1 MGLPRGLPGL
11 AIQPTRRSLVI
22 EMTQLDK
29 SEAVARSILGAEL
42 DAAECAA
49 LAEKMSVHRIR
60 QGEIVVREGEARR
73 TLFVL
78 ADGRLSVCRADGES
92 ETRLYQLRIGEC
104 AGTRAFLDGSERK
117 AMLRA
122 DTDGAV
128 LALEPEDFEALID
141 SHPRLVYKVMRALFR
156 VTHANLMRMNLE
168 SAELRNYM
176 MKTGGRY

>member
-1 MGLPRGLPGL
+1 
-11 AIQPTRRSLVI
+11 
-22 EMTQLDK
+22 MTQLDK
-29 SEAVARSILGAEL
+29 SAAVARSILGAEL
-42 DAAECAA
+42 APEECAA
-49 LAEKMSVHRIR
+49 LAAAMGVL
-60 QGEIVVREGEARR
+60 QLQPGEVLVRENEARR

-78 ADGRLSVCRADGES
+78 AEGRLSVCMVGGDR
-92 ETRLYQLRIGEC
+92 ETTLYQLRIGEC

-122 DTDGAV
+122 DSDTTV
-128 LALEPEDFEALID
+128 LTLEPENFERLID
-141 SHPRLVYKVMRALFR
+141 GHPHLVYKVMRALFR

>member
-1 MGLPRGLPGL
+1 M
-11 AIQPTRRSLVI
+11 Q
-22 EMTQLDK
+22 QLDK
-29 SEAVARSILGAEL
+29 TEAVARSIVGAEL
-42 DAAECAA
+42 DADECAA
-49 LAEKMSVHRIR
+49 LAAKMHVQPMK
-60 QGEIVVREGEARR
+60 QGEVLVRDHERRR
-73 TLFVL
+73 TLFIL
-78 ADGRLSVCRADGES
+78 AEGRLSVCQGDGDR

-104 AGTRAFLDGSERK
+104 AGARALLDGSERK
-117 AMLRA
+117 AILRA

-128 LALEPEDFEALID
+128 LTLEPEDFESLIE